1 MPSILHL
8 IQECMFGEENEACSR
23 ENALIVAQE
32 GINTGL
38 ISDLIEYLGM
48 LDFETRKDVG
58 QVFSAILRIQD
69 PNSGIY
75 PGLEYIKENPEVVEL
90 LFDGYKEPEIAL
102 VSGLMLRECIRHEAI
117 AELILHSADL
127 FPELFDKLEIEE
139 FEIASDAFLTFKD
152 ILTRHKSLVANFL
165 VEQYDFFLELYN
177 KLLESENYVV
187 RRQSVKLL
195 SELLLDR
202 ANVKA
207 MMLYVSD
214 VENLKMMMNLLKDSS
229 KSIQFEAFHVFK
241 VFVANPNKSKPV
253 VEVLINNREKLL
265 RYLQEF
271 QTDREDEQ
279 FQEERNVIIKEI
291 ADLQSE

>member
-1 MPSILHL
+1 
-8 IQECMFGEENEACSR
+8 MFGEENEACSK
-23 ENALIVAQE
+23 ENALIVAHE
-32 GINTGL
+32 SISSGL
-38 ISDLIEYLGM
+38 VLEMIEYLGM

-58 QVFSAILRIQD
+58 RVFSAILRIQEPD
-69 PNSGIY
+69 TEVY
-75 PGLEYIKENPEVVEL
+75 PGLEFLQHHPEIIEA

-102 VSGLMLRECIRHEAI
+102 VSGQMLRECIRHEPI
-117 AELILHSADL
+117 AEAILYSEDL
-127 FPELFDKLEIEE
+127 FPELFEKLEIEE

-152 ILTRHKSLVANFL
+152 LLTRHKSLVAKFL
-165 VEQYDFFLELYN
+165 VEQYEFFLELYN
-177 KLLESENYVV
+177 RLLESSNFVV

-214 VENLKMMMNLLKDSS
+214 VENLKMMMNLLKDTS

-241 VFVANPNKSKPV
+241 VFVANPNKSGPV
-253 VEVLINNREKLL
+253 IEVLINNREKLL
-265 RYLQEF
+265 RYLEDF

-279 FQEERNVIIKEI
+279 FQEERQVIIKEI
-291 ADLQSE
+291 ADLQLGGAE